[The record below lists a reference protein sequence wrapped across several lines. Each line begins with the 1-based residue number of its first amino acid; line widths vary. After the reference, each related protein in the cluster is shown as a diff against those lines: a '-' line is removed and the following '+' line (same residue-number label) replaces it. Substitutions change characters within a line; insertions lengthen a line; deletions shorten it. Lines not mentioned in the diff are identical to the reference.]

1 MNRPDDEFEDFLT
14 RRKPIF
20 SRSAEEPL
28 EPPDELD
35 RLVLHQAREA
45 VEGARPQRVFKGPR
59 WGAPLAI
66 AATLVLALTVIL
78 HVGLPAKPEPIPEV
92 TVQTVAQRLDYPPA
106 PAARPSAANNPAC
119 AAVAQPTEAAG
130 VTAGDS
136 DRPASADRAADAM
149 SMGSAPA
156 RTGGFVSEGEAERYA
171 RSPASAPSTGVV
183 VEDPL
188 TGSQAVVIDLSPPPS
203 EAERAVAKAAPAPAF
218 RTDSKTWLA
227 EIERLRAAGK
237 GAQAEAEYAE
247 YKRQHRAYA
256 VSPDR

>member
-1 MNRPDDEFEDFLT
+1 MNRPDDELEDFLT

-45 VEGARPQRVFKGPR
+45 VEGARPPRVFKGPR

-78 HVGLPAKPEPIPEV
+78 QVGMPAKPKLSPEV

-106 PAARPSAANNPAC
+106 PAAPPANNLGRAEVSQPAD
-119 AAVAQPTEAAG
+119 A
-130 VTAGDS
+130 
-136 DRPASADRAADAM
+136 AADNSA
-149 SMGSAPA
+149 SPVSVDLKPEATSAPA
-156 RTGGFVSEGEAERYA
+156 RSGGFVSEGEAERYA
-171 RSPASAPSTGVV
+171 RSPASAPSAGVV
-183 VEDPL
+183 FEDPV
-188 TGSQAVVIDLSPPPS
+188 TGARTIVTDVSPPPT
-203 EAERAVAKAAPAPAF
+203 EADRAMAKAAPNPAF
-218 RTDSKTWLA
+218 RGDSKTWLA
-227 EIERLRAAGK
+227 EIERLRAAGRD
-237 GAQAEAEYAE
+237 AQAEAEYAE

>member
-28 EPPDELD
+28 EPPDDLD

-45 VEGARPQRVFKGPR
+45 VEGARPQRVFRGPR

-78 HVGLPAKPEPIPEV
+78 NVGLPGKPAPIPEV
-92 TVQTVAQRLDYPPA
+92 TVQSVAQRIEIPAAPA
-106 PAARPSAANNPAC
+106 PNKAERAD
-119 AAVAQPTEAAG
+119 VAQPAEA
-130 VTAGDS
+130 V
-136 DRPASADRAADAM
+136 AADSSSNTVAAL
-149 SMGSAPA
+149 GGAAPPA
-156 RTGGFVSEGEAERYA
+156 AAPGGFVSEAEAGRYTRA
-171 RSPASAPSTGVV
+171 PQSAPSTGVV
-183 VEDPL
+183 VEDPV
-188 TGSQAVVIDLSPPPS
+188 TGSRTVVTDVSPPPS
-203 EAERAVAKAAPAPAF
+203 EAQRAVAKADSQAPGF
-218 RTDSKTWLA
+218 RGDSKRWLA
-227 EIERLRAAGK
+227 EIERLRAAGQ
-237 GAQAEAEYAE
+237 GARADAEYAE

>member
-20 SRSAEEPL
+20 RGIEDPL

-45 VEGARPQRVFKGPR
+45 VQGARPQRVYKGAR

-78 HVGLPAKPEPIPEV
+78 QVGMPAKPEPIPEV
-92 TVQTVAQRLDYPPA
+92 TVQTVAQRLDYPAA
-106 PAARPSAANNPAC
+106 PAARAPANNSAR
-119 AAVAQPTEAAG
+119 AEVAQPVEAA
-130 VTAGDS
+130 
-136 DRPASADRAADAM
+136 ADTPMSSVVVDLKADAA
-149 SMGSAPA
+149 GTPA
-156 RTGGFVSEGEAERYA
+156 RTGGFVSEGEAGRYA
-171 RSPASAPSTGVV
+171 DAEAPARSAGAAAAGVV
-183 VEDPL
+183 VVDPL
-188 TGSQAVVIDLSPPPS
+188 TGSRTVVVDVSPPPT
-203 EAERAVAKAAPAPAF
+203 EAERAVAKASPPPAF
-218 RTDSKTWLA
+218 RGDSRTWLA
-227 EIERLRAAGK
+227 EIERLRADGK

>member
-20 SRSAEEPL
+20 RGIEDPL

-45 VEGARPQRVFKGPR
+45 VEGARPQHVYKGPR

-78 HVGLPAKPEPIPEV
+78 QVGMPAKPEPIPEV
-92 TVQTVAQRLDYPPA
+92 TVQTVAQRLEYPAA
-106 PAARPSAANNPAC
+106 PAAQPSAANNSGR
-119 AAVAQPTEAAG
+119 AAVSQPAEVAAG
-130 VTAGDS
+130 TS
-136 DRPASADRAADAM
+136 ERPASVDLRAETARP
-149 SMGSAPA
+149 PA
-156 RTGGFVSEGEAERYA
+156 RTGGFVSEGEAGRYA
-171 RSPASAPSTGVV
+171 DSETPAPAAGVV

-188 TGSQAVVIDLSPPPS
+188 TGSRTVVTDVSPPPS
-203 EAERAVAKAAPAPAF
+203 EAQRAVAKATAPNPAF
-218 RTDSKTWLA
+218 RGDSKRWLA
-227 EIERLRAAGK
+227 EIERLRAAGY
-237 GAQAEAEYAE
+237 GAQADAEYAE